1 MTTADKMAL
10 LVTKF
15 IADHGGTAGA
25 LEAIRE
31 TPAAPTRQGRRARR
45 LLIKYVLVLHKL
57 EQKRKGV
64 RS

>member
-1 MTTADKMAL
+1 MTTADKTAL

-15 IADHGGTAGA
+15 IADHGGAAGA

-45 LLIKYVLVLHKL
+45 LLLKYVLKYKKYI
-57 EQKRKGV
+57 ESQTP
-64 RS
+64 